1 MSTSAKTDAAIITQ
15 WTYKPAAMRA
25 MLVAVLKLALARRTD
40 GVFSA
45 NDLPTHGEE
54 AHGGSGIA
62 GAVILSLKRDGL
74 LAPVGKFIDGTF
86 YPEIVLNACG
96 NKIGVYR
103 LAKPTLAR
111 TLLERHQP
119 APVTTAAQLEFARA

>member
-1 MSTSAKTDAAIITQ
+1 MKSDQAIITQ

-25 MLVAVLKLALARRTD
+25 MLVAVLTLAVSRRSL
-40 GVFSA
+40 GEGGFSA

-111 TLLERHQP
+111 TLLERHTP
-119 APVTTAAQLEFARA
+119 APTTTAAQLELMPA

>member
-1 MSTSAKTDAAIITQ
+1 MKSDQAIITQ

-111 TLLERHQP
+111 TLLDRHQP
-119 APVTTAAQLEFARA
+119 APAQCAHQEELVLSR

>member
-1 MSTSAKTDAAIITQ
+1 MKTDDAIITQ
-15 WTYKPAAMRA
+15 WTYKPEAMRA
-25 MLVAVLKLALARRTD
+25 MLVAVLKLALARGTD

-62 GAVILSLKRDGL
+62 GSVVLSLKRDGVIS
-74 LAPVGKFIDGTF
+74 PCGIHDPSGTF
-86 YPEIVLNACG
+86 LPRIVLNACG

-111 TLLERHQP
+111 TLLDRHQP